1 MLTQSV
7 GAELEF
13 KPVIQPSPHVL
24 THSGAGEHSVK
35 DDLCKKP
42 CPLVST
48 LRGEVVCAHVS
59 CHVTE
64 ISCIRGPLLGSLGSS
79 LDSAAHLANFFM
91 SVSPDVPI
99 EEMASALFK
108 ARKTE
113 VDSLRQTSSQS
124 SLHQDHRTA
133 GSALLCEGKS
143 DCRKDFCHFSLPDS
157 CY

>member
-1 MLTQSV
+1 M
-7 GAELEF
+7 
-13 KPVIQPSPHVL
+13 
-24 THSGAGEHSVK
+24 
-35 DDLCKKP
+35 
-42 CPLVST
+42 
-48 LRGEVVCAHVS
+48 RHVS

-108 ARKTE
+108 ALKTE

-124 SLHQDHRTA
+124 SLHQHHR
-133 GSALLCEGKS
+133 SALLCEGKS
-143 DCRKDFCHFSLPDS
+143 DGRKDFCHLSLPDG